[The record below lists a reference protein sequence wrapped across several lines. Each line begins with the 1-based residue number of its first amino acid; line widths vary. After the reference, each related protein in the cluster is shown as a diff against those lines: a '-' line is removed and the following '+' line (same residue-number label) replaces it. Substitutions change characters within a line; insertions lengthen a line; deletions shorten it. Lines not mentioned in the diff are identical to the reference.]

1 MIKEKNDLKTFF
13 IKIIETYKKYQ
24 NEILNINKKE
34 NIKLKEEFKKGLDN
48 NEKCLKE
55 NKEIT
60 NENKEEIFKLII
72 ETLSF
77 ERVNNIIEIS
87 LESIDIIASNDYFPE
102 EIINNNIN
110 NLTEK
115 LILVYKNYNNNSKI
129 IMQIFDLIK
138 TFIGSQSFN
147 LKNESLYNII
157 IILILNNTD
166 FHICED
172 RITTYQSRKLSKL
185 VLNKL
190 LEKLIYESDNINIEF
205 ENKKNI
211 KYYRKTHIYE
221 NLYNNYFNQLMKY
234 YIDNIL
240 VDIVKKDNNKNEK
253 GIDKGKYNWCFNC
266 RNEANYFSEDLSLP
280 ICSKKCEYMIKY
292 TEKLLNMETYYNNE
306 KYSIFQDYINV
317 IKIITSYALYYLKL
331 YLFNFKI
338 NINFHIKLKTLDD
351 KLNYFIEIIYIL
363 LSQSIIKDNKHNK
376 YILDLIKEYI
386 FPFLFEIS
394 LFNKRANNLNGF
406 QNNIKMFELLINELD
421 NWYLQNLKIEIYT
434 FMEKIILPFFSN
446 NIYNDDYIND
456 SNNYLNKLQIIGYLI
471 EFFNSNIKNFIFELY
486 INYDTHLYYKNIYI
500 NIIKYITNILYDNY
514 DHKLNDDS
522 EKNIMTKIKQS
533 FLNFVINLISEIEK
547 YANEFYLNNNNI
559 NEKDNNEIHEDN
571 IELKKILDD
580 SVEKF
585 CLNPSSIINYFIKNE
600 IIPQAKEHIKY
611 KEIYIKNNIHIS
623 SENKK
628 LLPKDSNKTKRN
640 KYNLPYFPQL
650 HKNENNII
658 SEKDTKVILY
668 DFFNINFSLSLN
680 YDDFTAYILSCFIRL
695 QFEKIMTNNKLIISN
710 FFSSFSAFSIKV
722 LFYYIYSFNFKN
734 YNILEAIHLLF
745 NYLPLVNRQQIIEK
759 ILNIFCDKFI
769 EDNYNID
776 EDHKKYDFIN
786 IYFLKLAEMI
796 VEISNVIVKEN
807 NIQNQIK
814 IKKLKTIND
823 YLKIFKKDFEFY
835 KNEEKLK
842 IMNYSYIYDIY
853 NLTLTYPLNLY
864 IYPNTNSLIDLD
876 GIIQSNNNLYG
887 VFPAILFKMDIIKS
901 ITIDNLYKLRKNM
914 NKEDLRNL
922 IISSWEYF
930 FDIFSKQLA
939 YYNDSEHIIK
949 GIENMLIMGKVC
961 DMLKLDIINNA
972 FINSTI
978 NMIGLNESIHNKL
991 NYKNILIL
999 KNFFTFLNVNGKYIY
1014 SSWYLIFCLIS
1025 KINQLKQ
1032 CKPDLMYYVLNIK
1045 NIDLKIFIDNYIYNK
1060 NQVESIDVPSIFE
1073 TTKEYSLDVLKKFII
1088 DLIKISNDEINLF
1101 KNEKYK
1107 KIEERFFCLNKLI
1120 YVININRERLEN
1132 NNNINICEIVKEY
1145 FVKLVKENSFE
1156 DILVNKIKNSFINID

>member
-60 NENKEEIFKLII
+60 NKNKEEIFKLII

-77 ERVNNIIEIS
+77 ERANNIIEIS
-87 LESIDIIASNDYFPE
+87 LESVDIIASNDYFPE

-292 TEKLLNMETYYNNE
+292 TEKLLNMEIYYNNE

-456 SNNYLNKLQIIGYLI
+456 SNNYLNKLQIIDYLI

-522 EKNIMTKIKQS
+522 EKNIMTKIKIS

-571 IELKKILDD
+571 IELKKILDE

-640 KYNLPYFPQL
+640 KYNLPYFPLL

-658 SEKDTKVILY
+658 SETMMILQP
-668 DFFNINFSLSLN
+668 I
-680 YDDFTAYILSCFIRL
+680 
-695 QFEKIMTNNKLIISN
+695 
-710 FFSSFSAFSIKV
+710 
-722 LFYYIYSFNFKN
+722 FYHVS
-734 YNILEAIHLLF
+734 
-745 NYLPLVNRQQIIEK
+745 
-759 ILNIFCDKFI
+759 
-769 EDNYNID
+769 
-776 EDHKKYDFIN
+776 
-786 IYFLKLAEMI
+786 
-796 VEISNVIVKEN
+796 
-807 NIQNQIK
+807 
-814 IKKLKTIND
+814 
-823 YLKIFKKDFEFY
+823 
-835 KNEEKLK
+835 
-842 IMNYSYIYDIY
+842 
-853 NLTLTYPLNLY
+853 
-864 IYPNTNSLIDLD
+864 
-876 GIIQSNNNLYG
+876 
-887 VFPAILFKMDIIKS
+887 
-901 ITIDNLYKLRKNM
+901 
-914 NKEDLRNL
+914 
-922 IISSWEYF
+922 
-930 FDIFSKQLA
+930 
-939 YYNDSEHIIK
+939 
-949 GIENMLIMGKVC
+949 
-961 DMLKLDIINNA
+961 
-972 FINSTI
+972 
-978 NMIGLNESIHNKL
+978 
-991 NYKNILIL
+991 
-999 KNFFTFLNVNGKYIY
+999 
-1014 SSWYLIFCLIS
+1014 
-1025 KINQLKQ
+1025 
-1032 CKPDLMYYVLNIK
+1032 
-1045 NIDLKIFIDNYIYNK
+1045 
-1060 NQVESIDVPSIFE
+1060 
-1073 TTKEYSLDVLKKFII
+1073 
-1088 DLIKISNDEINLF
+1088 
-1101 KNEKYK
+1101 
-1107 KIEERFFCLNKLI
+1107 
-1120 YVININRERLEN
+1120 
-1132 NNNINICEIVKEY
+1132 
-1145 FVKLVKENSFE
+1145 
-1156 DILVNKIKNSFINID
+1156 